1 MFGVSGPP
9 GPFDIPHYT
18 AAKHGKYTDYLGLVL
33 FINII
38 SGGWLDKDG
47 KIYLSIYLN
56 LVTWLTQNRTRKH
69 IRDKEF
75 ASMPSV
81 PGMSL
86 ANSLYYKWNLTDI
99 NSFVDTPI
107 IKQQIESGSMNPAFE
122 MTPVGRPAQVEEIS
136 DAILFL
142 SSPMSSYMCGAA
154 MVVDGGFTV

>member
-1 MFGVSGPP
+1 MS
-9 GPFDIPHYT
+9 
-18 AAKHGKYTDYLGLVL
+18 
-33 FINII
+33 

-86 ANSLYYKWNLTDI
+86 ANSLYY
-99 NSFVDTPI
+99 
-107 IKQQIESGSMNPAFE
+107 
-122 MTPVGRPAQVEEIS
+122 QVES
-136 DAILFL
+136 NRHQQLCRH
-142 SSPMSSYMCGAA
+142 SHYQAA
-154 MVVDGGFTV
+154 NRIRIDEPRL